1 MANYDKPRLG
11 ELRPTQIMFTYGVG
25 ALVDLPHLSVII
37 MGLDDWPADPGV
49 AREIQED
56 RLLRAIRWQLGNR
69 VQKLLAP
76 PTLPDSSRLPDPFG
90 EAARIGVP
98 VATFPRWMHCPRC
111 QLLAPLGSGLF
122 ELKSDPYHPDR
133 TRYVHTNC
141 AKAKKPPPV
150 VPARFLVACEDGHL
164 DDFPWVTFVHRG
176 PTACA
181 SVLRLIEY
189 GPSGEA
195 RDLEVR
201 CDTCGKSRRM
211 SEAFGEAGKLS
222 MPVCRG
228 RRPHLRDYEDG
239 GCEHQVQTVLLGASN
254 LWFPEVLSTLAI
266 PTASARLEQLVEEQW
281 VTLKHL
287 QDGQNVQ
294 LLRSIGQLTPF
305 MGYSDD
311 EVWEAIQRHRAALE
325 SEEEAVPDDLKTPEW
340 ILFTHPA
347 AHVNSND
354 LTLREVDVP
363 AGFEELLERVALVE
377 RLREVRAMIG
387 FTRLDA
393 PGEYGEDPRLA
404 QRRAPIAR
412 IAPAWVPAA
421 EVRGEGIFIQFRE
434 AALRDWLAQASV
446 QRRDDEFYA
455 SHTAWRTARFIDNP
469 EERYSGLRYVL
480 IHSLSHALMRQFALE
495 AGYTAASVRERI
507 YARNPNEDP
516 NRPEPMAGFLI
527 YTAAP
532 DSEGTLG
539 GLVRLGETDDLG
551 RHLAR
556 ALHDAGLCAS
566 DPLCA
571 EHAPSTDG
579 ITLHG
584 AACHACMFAP
594 ETSCEQGNR
603 YLDRSVLVPTVEQAA
618 LAFFDRLI

>member
-25 ALVDLPHLSVII
+25 ALVDLPHLSVIV

-69 VQKLLAP
+69 VQTLLAP
-76 PTLPDSSRLPDPFG
+76 PTLPDSSRMPDPFG
-90 EAARIGVP
+90 EAARVGVP

-150 VPARFLVACEDGHL
+150 VPARFLVACADGHL

-201 CDTCGKSRRM
+201 CDTCGASRRM

-222 MPVCRG
+222 MPLCRG

-254 LWFPEVLSTLAI
+254 LWFPEVLTTLAI
-266 PTASARLEQLVEEQW
+266 PTASARLEQLVEEHW

-287 QDGQNVQ
+287 QDAQNVQ

-311 EVWEAIQRHRAALE
+311 EVWEAIQRHRTALE
-325 SEEEAVPDDLKTPEW
+325 SEDDAIPDDLKTPEW
-340 ILFTHPA
+340 ALFTHPE
-347 AHVNSND
+347 AHANSND
-354 LTLREVDVP
+354 LTLREVAIP
-363 AGFEELLERVALVE
+363 AGFEDLLERVVLVE

-412 IAPAWVPAA
+412 TAPAWVPAA

-434 AALRDWLAQASV
+434 AAIRDWLAQGGV
-446 QRRDDEFYA
+446 RRRDDEFHA
-455 SHTAWRTARFIDNP
+455 SHTTWRKARFIDDP
-469 EERYSGLRYVL
+469 EARYPGLRYVL

-516 NRPEPMAGFLI
+516 DRPDPMAGFLI

-539 GLVRLGETDDLG
+539 GLVRLGETDELG
-551 RHLAR
+551 RHLTR
-556 ALHDAGLCAS
+556 SLHDAGLCAS

-571 EHAPSTDG
+571 EHAPSRDG

-603 YLDRSVLVPTVEQAA
+603 YLDRSLLVPTVEQAG
-618 LAFFDRLI
+618 LAFFAQLI